1 MNSLLKF
8 VTEAHSDLDR
18 WRVVGFDESKRKI
31 LNPALVI
38 IDIRELV
45 F

>member
-8 VTEAHSDLDR
+8 VTEALDR
-18 WRVVGFDESKRKI
+18 WRVVGFDDSKRKI

-38 IDIRELV
+38 IELRELV